1 MPRSSTGD
9 RTARRHRLLALL
21 EDGFEGTQDEI
32 VRRIAE
38 DGFTVTQATVSRDLE
53 SLGAIRRHS
62 GDRFVYAL
70 PARNGPPDV
79 IGRQLL
85 SELLVE
91 VAVSG
96 NMVVLRTFPGM
107 ASTLAAI
114 VDSSDLIGALGTIAG
129 DDTVLVVADER
140 TGGRGLARRIRK
152 KSEQRGAS

>member
-1 MPRSSTGD
+1 MPRSSTGE
-9 RTARRHRLLALL
+9 RTARRHRLLAML
-21 EDGFEGTQDEI
+21 EEGFEGTQDEI
-32 VRRIAE
+32 ARRLAS

-53 SLGAIRRHS
+53 SLGAVRRHV

-70 PARNGPPDV
+70 PARNGPPEV

-91 VAVSG
+91 VSWSG

-114 VDSSDLIGALGTIAG
+114 VDSSDISGALGTIAG
-129 DDTVLVVADER
+129 DDTVFVVAEER
-140 TGGRGLARRIRK
+140 TGGRGLADRIRK
-152 KSEQRGAS
+152 RSKQRGAS